1 MNNIRQEI
9 LSLIG
14 QLSDEQ
20 LAVLLPLIMS
30 MRDDRGSVFSSETSQ
45 AYPDWV
51 GGENDIYDEIFA
63 DDLAAR

>member
-1 MNNIRQEI
+1 MKNIRQEI

-20 LAVLLPLIMS
+20 LAVLLPLVLS
-30 MRDDRGSVFSSETSQ
+30 MRDNKGSAFSSETSQ
-45 AYPDWV
+45 SYQDWV
-51 GGENDIYDEIFA
+51 GAENDIYDEIFA